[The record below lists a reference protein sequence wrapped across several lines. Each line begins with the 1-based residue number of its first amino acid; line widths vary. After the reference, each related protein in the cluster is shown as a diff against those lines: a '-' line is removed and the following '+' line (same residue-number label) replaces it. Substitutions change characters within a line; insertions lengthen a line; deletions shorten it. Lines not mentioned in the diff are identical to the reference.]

1 MKDTKKGIA
10 EQSEMGL
17 SLEEL
22 IRRAARELIQKAIEV
37 EVQELLAE
45 YGNVKMLGGQRAV
58 VRNGYLPARE
68 VLTAIGNVEVRVPKV
83 RDRSGGGIKFN
94 SALVPPFVRRSQRV
108 SAALPWLYLKGIS
121 TGDMREALTVLLGD
135 EAKGLS
141 ANVVSRLKSEWA
153 TEYSGWMKRDLSASR
168 YVYWWVDGIHTG
180 LRQENDARQCLLV
193 IIGVTPEGKKELVT
207 IGDGLRESKESW
219 LDVLRDLAARGLGAG
234 PLLAVGDGALGFWAA
249 LDEVFPDT
257 RRQRCWVHKTANI
270 LNALPKSLQAKAKAD
285 LHEIWM
291 APTRPQAIAAFDH
304 FLKTYGA
311 KYPKAT
317 DKTMP
322 VRLVPIREQTRERL
336 PGRRGYHRGPGSNQA
351 WIDGR
356 AYFRRYIAGEPIEQ
370 AVELV
375 VDDDHRPMLLPD
387 ESLRRR
393 MVQPCH
399 QQIEVVLEIEQ
410 SARLAVESEL
420 CPCQYLRNLVQS
432 SQPAG
437 QRDEGIGELDHHRFP
452 LMHGADDSQF
462 GQEAGRRLEAKQGLG
477 DDADHFPSGIKRTA
491 GDGAHESEPTT
502 AIDDADPRLRQA
514 RAHGPGRYDVGRRRA
529 RIGTAENT
537 GSSHPHSIFP

>member
-1 MKDTKKGIA
+1 MKDTKKGSA

-22 IRRAARELIQKAIEV
+22 IRRGARGLIQKAIEV

-141 ANVVSRLKSEWA
+141 PNVVSRLKSEWA
-153 TEYSGWMKRDLSASR
+153 TEYAGWMKRDLSASR

-193 IIGVTPEGKKELVT
+193 IIGVTPEGKKRSRSATGYANPGSGSTSCGSL
-207 IGDGLRESKESW
+207 
-219 LDVLRDLAARGLGAG
+219 ARGSPRTFA
-234 PLLAVGDGALGFWAA
+234 AVGDGALGFWAA

-257 RRQRCWVHKTANI
+257 RRQRCWVHKTANV

-291 APTRPQAIAAFDH
+291 APTRAQAITAFDH
-304 FLKTYGA
+304 FLNTYGA

-317 DKTMP
+317 DK
-322 VRLVPIREQTRERL
+322 LAKDREALLAFYDFPAE
-336 PGRRGYHRGPGSNQA
+336 H
-351 WIDGR
+351 WIHLR
-356 AYFRRYIAGEPIEQ
+356 TTNPIESTFATVRHRTTRTKNCVTRSTFLGLAFKLVQ
-370 AVELV
+370 EAQKSWRRIRAVERIAELLAGTV
-375 VDDDHRPMLLPD
+375 FTDGVPAPVDDP
-387 ESLRRR
+387 E
-393 MVQPCH
+393 
-399 QQIEVVLEIEQ
+399 QQ
-410 SARLAVESEL
+410 RLA
-420 CPCQYLRNLVQS
+420 
-432 SQPAG
+432 A
-437 QRDEGIGELDHHRFP
+437 
-452 LMHGADDSQF
+452 
-462 GQEAGRRLEAKQGLG
+462 
-477 DDADHFPSGIKRTA
+477 
-491 GDGAHESEPTT
+491 
-502 AIDDADPRLRQA
+502 
-514 RAHGPGRYDVGRRRA
+514 
-529 RIGTAENT
+529 
-537 GSSHPHSIFP
+537 

>member
-1 MKDTKKGIA
+1 MKDTKNGMA

-22 IRRAARELIQKAIEV
+22 IRRGARELIQKAIEV

-83 RDRSGGGIKFN
+83 RDRSGAGIKFN
-94 SALVPPFVRRSQRV
+94 SALVPPFVRRSQRI

-141 ANVVSRLKSEWA
+141 PNVVSRLKSEWA
-153 TEYSGWMKRDLSASR
+153 TEYAGWMKRDLSASR

-193 IIGVTPEGKKELVT
+193 IIGVTPEGQKELVT

-249 LDEVFPDT
+249 LDEVFPET
-257 RRQRCWVHKTANI
+257 RRQRCWVHKTANV

-291 APTRPQAIAAFDH
+291 APTRAQAITAFDH

-317 DKTMP
+317 DK
-322 VRLVPIREQTRERL
+322 LAKDREALLAFYDFPAE
-336 PGRRGYHRGPGSNQA
+336 H
-351 WIDGR
+351 WIHLR
-356 AYFRRYIAGEPIEQ
+356 TTNPIESTFATVRHRTTRTKNCVTRSTFLGLAFKLVQ
-370 AVELV
+370 EAQKSWRRIRAVERIAELLAGTV
-375 VDDDHRPMLLPD
+375 FNDGVPASVDDP
-387 ESLRRR
+387 
-393 MVQPCH
+393 
-399 QQIEVVLEIEQ
+399 QQQ
-410 SARLAVESEL
+410 RLA
-420 CPCQYLRNLVQS
+420 
-432 SQPAG
+432 A
-437 QRDEGIGELDHHRFP
+437 
-452 LMHGADDSQF
+452 
-462 GQEAGRRLEAKQGLG
+462 
-477 DDADHFPSGIKRTA
+477 
-491 GDGAHESEPTT
+491 
-502 AIDDADPRLRQA
+502 
-514 RAHGPGRYDVGRRRA
+514 
-529 RIGTAENT
+529 
-537 GSSHPHSIFP
+537 

>member
-1 MKDTKKGIA
+1 MKDTKNGMA

-22 IRRAARELIQKAIEV
+22 IRRGARELIQKAIEV

-83 RDRSGGGIKFN
+83 RDRSGAGIKFN
-94 SALVPPFVRRSQRV
+94 SALVPPFVRRSQRI

-141 ANVVSRLKSEWA
+141 PNVVSRLKSEWA
-153 TEYSGWMKRDLSASR
+153 TEYAGWMKRDLSASR

-193 IIGVTPEGKKELVT
+193 IVGVTPEGQKELVT

-249 LDEVFPDT
+249 LDEVFPET
-257 RRQRCWVHKTANI
+257 RRQRCWVHKTANV

-291 APTRPQAIAAFDH
+291 APTRAQAITAFDH

-317 DKTMP
+317 DK
-322 VRLVPIREQTRERL
+322 LAKDREALLAFYDFPAE
-336 PGRRGYHRGPGSNQA
+336 H
-351 WIDGR
+351 WIHLR
-356 AYFRRYIAGEPIEQ
+356 TTNPIESTFATVRHRTTRTKNCVTRSTFLGLAFKLVQ
-370 AVELV
+370 EAQKSWRRIRAVERIAELLAGTV
-375 VDDDHRPMLLPD
+375 FRDGVPAPVDDP
-387 ESLRRR
+387 
-393 MVQPCH
+393 
-399 QQIEVVLEIEQ
+399 QQQ
-410 SARLAVESEL
+410 RLA
-420 CPCQYLRNLVQS
+420 
-432 SQPAG
+432 A
-437 QRDEGIGELDHHRFP
+437 
-452 LMHGADDSQF
+452 
-462 GQEAGRRLEAKQGLG
+462 
-477 DDADHFPSGIKRTA
+477 
-491 GDGAHESEPTT
+491 
-502 AIDDADPRLRQA
+502 
-514 RAHGPGRYDVGRRRA
+514 
-529 RIGTAENT
+529 
-537 GSSHPHSIFP
+537 

>member
-10 EQSEMGL
+10 EQPEMGL

-22 IRRAARELIQKAIEV
+22 IRRGARELIQKAIEV
-37 EVQELLAE
+37 EVQELLGQ
-45 YGNVKMLGGQRAV
+45 YGNLKMLGGQRAV

-83 RDRSGGGIKFN
+83 RDRSGAGIKFN

-141 ANVVSRLKSEWA
+141 PNVVSRLKSEWA
-153 TEYSGWMKRDLSASR
+153 TEYAGWMKRDLSASR

-193 IIGVTPEGKKELVT
+193 IIGVTPEGNKELVT

-249 LDEVFPDT
+249 LDEVFPET
-257 RRQRCWVHKTANI
+257 RRQRCWVHKTANV

-291 APTRPQAIAAFDH
+291 APTRAQAITAFDH

-317 DKTMP
+317 DKLAKDREALLAFYDFPAEHWIHLRTTNP
-322 VRLVPIREQTRERL
+322 IESTFATVRHRTTRTKNCVTRSTFLGLAFKLVQEAQKSWRRIRAVER
-336 PGRRGYHRGPGSNQA
+336 
-351 WIDGR
+351 
-356 AYFRRYIAGEPIEQ
+356 IAGTAGRHCMQGWGPS
-370 AVELV
+370 ASVE
-375 VDDDHRPMLLPD
+375 DP
-387 ESLRRR
+387 
-393 MVQPCH
+393 
-399 QQIEVVLEIEQ
+399 QQQ
-410 SARLAVESEL
+410 RLA
-420 CPCQYLRNLVQS
+420 
-432 SQPAG
+432 A
-437 QRDEGIGELDHHRFP
+437 
-452 LMHGADDSQF
+452 
-462 GQEAGRRLEAKQGLG
+462 
-477 DDADHFPSGIKRTA
+477 
-491 GDGAHESEPTT
+491 
-502 AIDDADPRLRQA
+502 
-514 RAHGPGRYDVGRRRA
+514 
-529 RIGTAENT
+529 
-537 GSSHPHSIFP
+537 

>member
-180 LRQENDARQCLLV
+180 LRQEERRPAMPAGHHRCDAGRQERAGHDRRRATR
-193 IIGVTPEGKKELVT
+193 IEG
-207 IGDGLRESKESW
+207 I
-219 LDVLRDLAARGLGAG
+219 LARRLARSGRA
-234 PLLAVGDGALGFWAA
+234 
-249 LDEVFPDT
+249 
-257 RRQRCWVHKTANI
+257 
-270 LNALPKSLQAKAKAD
+270 
-285 LHEIWM
+285 
-291 APTRPQAIAAFDH
+291 
-304 FLKTYGA
+304 
-311 KYPKAT
+311 
-317 DKTMP
+317 
-322 VRLVPIREQTRERL
+322 RL
-336 PGRRGYHRGPGSNQA
+336 GRRPFACR
-351 WIDGR
+351 
-356 AYFRRYIAGEPIEQ
+356 
-370 AVELV
+370 
-375 VDDDHRPMLLPD
+375 
-387 ESLRRR
+387 
-393 MVQPCH
+393 
-399 QQIEVVLEIEQ
+399 
-410 SARLAVESEL
+410 
-420 CPCQYLRNLVQS
+420 
-432 SQPAG
+432 
-437 QRDEGIGELDHHRFP
+437 
-452 LMHGADDSQF
+452 
-462 GQEAGRRLEAKQGLG
+462 
-477 DDADHFPSGIKRTA
+477 
-491 GDGAHESEPTT
+491 
-502 AIDDADPRLRQA
+502 
-514 RAHGPGRYDVGRRRA
+514 GRRRVGVLGCA
-529 RIGTAENT
+529 RR
-537 GSSHPHSIFP
+537 SIS

>member
-1 MKDTKKGIA
+1 MKDTKKGIV
-10 EQSEMGL
+10 EQSEMGW

-22 IRRAARELIQKAIEV
+22 IRRGARELIQKAIEV

-153 TEYSGWMKRDLSASR
+153 TEYAGWMKRDLSASR

-193 IIGVTPEGKKELVT
+193 IIGVTPEGNKELVT

-257 RRQRCWVHKTANI
+257 RRQRCWVHKTANV

-291 APTRPQAIAAFDH
+291 APTRAQAIAAFDH
-304 FLKTYGA
+304 FLNTYGA

-317 DKTMP
+317 DK
-322 VRLVPIREQTRERL
+322 LAKDREALLAFYDFPAE
-336 PGRRGYHRGPGSNQA
+336 H
-351 WIDGR
+351 WIHLR
-356 AYFRRYIAGEPIEQ
+356 TTNPIESTFATVRHRTTRTKNCVTRSTFLGLAFKLVQ
-370 AVELV
+370 EAQKSWRRIRAAERIAELLAGTV
-375 VDDDHRPMLLPD
+375 FRDGLPAPVDDP
-387 ESLRRR
+387 E
-393 MVQPCH
+393 
-399 QQIEVVLEIEQ
+399 QQ
-410 SARLAVESEL
+410 RLA
-420 CPCQYLRNLVQS
+420 
-432 SQPAG
+432 A
-437 QRDEGIGELDHHRFP
+437 
-452 LMHGADDSQF
+452 
-462 GQEAGRRLEAKQGLG
+462 
-477 DDADHFPSGIKRTA
+477 
-491 GDGAHESEPTT
+491 
-502 AIDDADPRLRQA
+502 
-514 RAHGPGRYDVGRRRA
+514 
-529 RIGTAENT
+529 
-537 GSSHPHSIFP
+537 